1 MTLTRIGQ
9 LRVQLITAIAVIL
22 LSIWGAVAYQLVS
35 DRAADMRSAA
45 QHGKNLSNIVAEHF
59 SSYAGGA
66 DLLLQRLRIQWT
78 REPKRFAEA
87 VAVARKLRKDAFVQV
102 AVIDADGWLVFSDP
116 RGAKERVFL
125 GDREHFKVHRGAGP
139 DRLYVSDPLTD
150 RVSGKL
156 SIQFT
161 RPIVDGRGRF
171 GGVLVLSV
179 SPQALTRVYEGLNT
193 GANGF
198 VGIRRVDNTP
208 LLRWPEPGRAQG
220 TPLPE
225 IPPEVL

>member
-1 MTLTRIGQ
+1 MPMNLTPIGQ

-35 DRAADMRSAA
+35 DRAAELRSAA
-45 QHGKNLSNIVAEHF
+45 QHGKNLSSIVAEHF

-87 VAVARKLRKDAFVQV
+87 AAVERKLRKDAFVVQV
-102 AVIDADGWLVFSDP
+102 AVIGVDGRLAFSDLP
-116 RGAKERVFL
+116 GAKERVFL
-125 GDREHFKVHRGAGP
+125 GDREHFKTHRGGGQ
-139 DRLYVSDPLTD
+139 DRLYISDPLTD
-150 RVSGKL
+150 RVSGEP

-161 RPIVDGRGRF
+161 RPILDGKGRF
-171 GGVLVLSV
+171 AGVLVLSV
-179 SPQALTRVYEGLNT
+179 SPQALTRVYEGLNF

-208 LLRWPEPGRAQG
+208 LLRWPEPGRAQS
-220 TPLPE
+220 T
-225 IPPEVL
+225 

>member
-1 MTLTRIGQ
+1 MTLTPIRQ

-22 LSIWGAVAYQLVS
+22 LSTWGAVAYQLVS

-59 SSYAGGA
+59 SSYAGAA
-66 DLLLQRLRIQWT
+66 DVLLQRLRIQWT

-87 VAVARKLRKDAFVQV
+87 VALEKKLSKDAFALQV
-102 AVIDADGWLVFSDP
+102 AVIGADGWLAFSDP
-116 RGAKERVFL
+116 PGAKERIFL
-125 GDREHFKVHRGAGP
+125 GDREHFKAHRGRGP
-139 DRLYVSDPLTD
+139 DRLYISDPLRD
-150 RVSGKL
+150 RVSGKPA
-156 SIQFT
+156 IQFT
-161 RPIVDGRGRF
+161 RPILDGKGRF
-171 GGVLVLSV
+171 AGVLVLSV
-179 SPQALTRVYEGLNT
+179 SPQALIRVYEGLNF

-198 VGIRRVDNTP
+198 VGIRRVDHTP

-225 IPPEVL
+225 DAAE